1 MTWRGKNKKI
11 RDFGE
16 QIGDSTESQ
25 EAGPQ
30 KVILEDT
37 RPVAG
42 KLERVVGN
50 HDAECPGEGGGSGAL
65 GGVSDGTIIT
75 CSSRSS
81 EESGLHGLWK
91 RGQKPTNFFSEVV
104 CWH

>member
-42 KLERVVGN
+42 KLEWVVGN
-50 HDAECPGEGGGSGAL
+50 HDAECPGEGGGSGCP
-65 GGVSDGTIIT
+65 G
-75 CSSRSS
+75 
-81 EESGLHGLWK
+81 W
-91 RGQKPTNFFSEVV
+91 GQRWYHYHLQQQKQ
-104 CWH
+104 